1 MTLSNTERHERAEQ
15 RRKERGVKRVT
26 VAVPVAVW
34 DSVTEYAAVRGIDRR
49 AAVIAAL
56 MQLTQE
62 SQTHV

>member
-1 MTLSNTERHERAEQ
+1 M
-15 RRKERGVKRVT
+15 KRVT